1 MTAIDVTPAGNQ
13 LFQVDVKDADG
24 DSRHEVTV
32 SDDLLM
38 KLDTDGLA
46 MQDIVF
52 ASVQFLTSREDRE
65 DLPPRIDL
73 SEVAERYD
81 GFVEQVPEL
90 ARARQTDDEPMHGS
104 RARQELAEED
114 QALTGR
120 ERLIAETKEAQANGQ
135 ASSETTRY

>member
-24 DSRHEVTV
+24 DSRHEVSV

-46 MQDIVF
+46 LQDIVF
-52 ASVQFLTSREDRE
+52 ASVQFLTSRQDRV

-73 SEVAERYD
+73 GEVAERYD
-81 GFVEQVPEL
+81 DFTEQVPEL
-90 ARARQTDDEPMHGS
+90 ARARASDDAPPHGS
-104 RARQELAEED
+104 RATQELADED
-114 QALTGR
+114 QPLTGR

-135 ASSETTRY
+135 ASQGTNRF

>member
-32 SDDLLM
+32 PDDLLM

-52 ASVQFLTSREDRE
+52 ASVQFLTSRQDRA
-65 DLPPRIDL
+65 DLPPSIDL
-73 SEVAERYD
+73 AEVADRYD
-81 GFVEQVPEL
+81 DFTEQVPEL
-90 ARARQTDDEPMHGS
+90 ARARASEDGPAHGS
-104 RARQELAEED
+104 RAQQELADED
-114 QALTGR
+114 QPLTGR

-135 ASSETTRY
+135 ASQDTTRF

>member
-1 MTAIDVTPAGNQ
+1 MTTIDVTPAGNQ

-38 KLDTDGLA
+38 RLDTGGLA
-46 MQDIVF
+46 LQDIVF
-52 ASVQFLTSREDRE
+52 ASLQFLTSREDRQ
-65 DLPPRIDL
+65 DLPPRIHL
-73 SEVAERYD
+73 AEVAERYD
-81 GFVEQVPEL
+81 DFVDRVPEL
-90 ARARQTDDEPMHGS
+90 ARARASDDQPMHGS
-104 RARQELAEED
+104 RARQELADED
-114 QALTGR
+114 QPLTGR

>member
-24 DSRHEVTV
+24 DSRHEVAV

-38 KLDTDGLA
+38 KLDTSGLA
-46 MQDIVF
+46 LQDIVF

-73 SEVAERYD
+73 AEVAERYD
-81 GFVEQVPEL
+81 DFTEQVPEL
-90 ARARQTDDEPMHGS
+90 ARARTTDDEPPTGT
-104 RARQELAEED
+104 RAKQELAEED
-114 QALTGR
+114 QPLTGR

-135 ASSETTRY
+135 ASRDTTRY